1 MAKEKAL
8 RNGLSITLR
17 SPAEKEKR
25 YAEELKKRK
34 VLATNKFLTQ
44 EEKAFRLGYL
54 ACRRDKKLIIRIKG
68 L

>member
-1 MAKEKAL
+1 MAKEKVL

-25 YAEELKKRK
+25 YAEELKQRK